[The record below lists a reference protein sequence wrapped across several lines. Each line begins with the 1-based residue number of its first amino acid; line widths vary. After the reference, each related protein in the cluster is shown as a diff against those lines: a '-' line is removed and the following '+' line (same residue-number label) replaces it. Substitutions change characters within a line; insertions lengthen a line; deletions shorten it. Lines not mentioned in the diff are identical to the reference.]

1 MAGFVF
7 TLKSVNNSRRVNSAV
22 YSTALIYK
30 CRVTMKKQHTNAL
43 KGEKEILL
51 KKYSDAQN
59 TETNPVGVP
68 LSNVLYFHT
77 AGLRCKC
84 LFNVK

>member
-1 MAGFVF
+1 
-7 TLKSVNNSRRVNSAV
+7 
-22 YSTALIYK
+22 
-30 CRVTMKKQHTNAL
+30 MKKQHTNAL

-59 TETNPVGVP
+59 TETNPVKEYRFP
-68 LSNVLYFHT
+68 TDLYFHT

-84 LFNVK
+84 LFNVKLI